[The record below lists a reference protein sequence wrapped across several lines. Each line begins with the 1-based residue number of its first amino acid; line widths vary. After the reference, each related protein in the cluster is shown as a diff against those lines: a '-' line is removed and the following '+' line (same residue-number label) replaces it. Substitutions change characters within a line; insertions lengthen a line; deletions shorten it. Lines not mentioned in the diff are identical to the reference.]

1 MDYPKNTLSK
11 VFRRVSSDFSWIILT
26 LLSFI
31 KVRAID
37 ASTCHAIVSRPNYF
51 IILFTCRKPTQCAR
65 WKVCEFFTRRRSAAY
80 DMYRNFLLFSIA
92 EVVRAMN
99 YVIQKGWVLYWGR
112 LKMEAAFRKMFSHA
126 SGPLCRHLEMVNER
140 NNGSIRQLP

>member
-1 MDYPKNTLSK
+1 MDYPKSTLSK

-26 LLSFI
+26 SLSFI
-31 KVRAID
+31 KVSVARACL
-37 ASTCHAIVSRPNYF
+37 AMVSRPNYF
-51 IILFTCRKPTQCAR
+51 IIHFMLRKPIQCAR
-65 WKVCEFFTRRRSAAY
+65 WKVRSETRCSRHVPNY
-80 DMYRNFLLFSIA
+80 FPLFSIA

-99 YVIQKGWVLYWGR
+99 YVIQKGWVMYWGR

-126 SGPLCRHLEMVNER
+126 SGPLCRQLKMVNER